1 VYSKKIKL
9 MRNTKK
15 KNRKRLKYRE
25 KKCWLPEERSG
36 GTDEIGFKR
45 HILPAKINIM

>member
-1 VYSKKIKL
+1 
-9 MRNTKK
+9 MRKPKK
-15 KNRKRLKYRE
+15 KKTEKDSNTEK